1 MSPPLNHW
9 RLTTVNPC
17 QDKCLDEYLAEV
29 REHWRRFLNGEID
42 AATRDALLAQSK
54 AKFDTCIDNCG
65 TPGS

>member
-1 MSPPLNHW
+1 M
-9 RLTTVNPC
+9 NPC